1 MKWFRYTAAVIL
13 LLISMYSINFPN
25 QPFKVPYSTVL
36 YDSSD
41 QLLQARVASD
51 GQWRFMH
58 ESDVPEMFEKT
69 ILIFEDRYF
78 YFHPGFNPISLFRA
92 LIANTRE
99 NRIVMGGSTISMQLA
114 RLYKNNP
121 KRTLINKLHE
131 IWIAFVFEIKFS
143 KSDIMKMYVA
153 NAPYGGNVVGAE
165 AAAWRYFGRDLAHLS
180 LAEYATLAVLP
191 NSPALIHPGR
201 NRSKLKFK
209 RNVLL
214 KMMLDKGVID
224 ETNCNLAMLEN
235 LPDKPFPIPQ
245 LAIHLMQSIVNGR
258 INTDSKS
265 WFYKTTI
272 DKNLQQNVTEVL
284 YNHHIGFLA
293 NHIKNACVIVM
304 EVNTGKVVAYVGNV
318 YKPDN
323 PELDS
328 HVDVITS
335 KRSPGSILK
344 PLLYESALT
353 DGQILPHSL
362 LADIPTQIGGY
373 TPQNFDNGYDGAV
386 AASAA
391 LGRSLN
397 IPAVRMLNAY
407 RVERFHERLK
417 QLGISTLNRSSG
429 EYGLSLILGGGENS
443 LWELAGVYAS
453 MGRLLNHYH
462 ATGLYYQD
470 DYRMPVVESNNTIK
484 KTGNSRKH
492 PYIQNAASVYYT
504 FEAMNEIA
512 RPGDEALWNR
522 FESSYKI
529 GWKTGTSYGLRD
541 GWAIGLTPQYL
552 VGVWV
557 GNANG
562 EGRQGL
568 IGVQT
573 AAPIMFDIF
582 RLLPRSVTWFNPPY
596 PALQPQTLCKKSGN
610 ISNGICNET
619 ETIYVPAIDKVAPVC
634 QYHRTVFL
642 DETMN
647 WQVNASCYPMNK
659 SVSLPWFVL
668 TPAMEYYYKSKDPE
682 YKRLPTML
690 ATCANNEIK
699 MMELIYPKQSKT
711 IIIPVEMSGQKGR
724 AIFKVAH
731 RSSEAVLYWYMNEEY
746 LGTTQTVNQM
756 EIKAGKGEHL
766 MHIVD
771 NEGNELRFNF
781 SVVSE

>member
-1 MKWFRYTAAVIL
+1 
-13 LLISMYSINFPN
+13 
-25 QPFKVPYSTVL
+25 
-36 YDSSD
+36 
-41 QLLQARVASD
+41 
-51 GQWRFMH
+51 
-58 ESDVPEMFEKT
+58 
-69 ILIFEDRYF
+69 
-78 YFHPGFNPISLFRA
+78 
-92 LIANTRE
+92 
-99 NRIVMGGSTISMQLA
+99 MGGSTISMQLA
-114 RLYKNNP
+114 RLHKNNP

-131 IWIAFVFEIKFS
+131 IWIAIVFEIKFS
-143 KSDIMKMYVA
+143 KTDILKMYVS

-165 AAAWRYFGRDLAHLS
+165 TAAWRYFGRDINNLS

-209 RNVLL
+209 RDALL
-214 KMMLDKGVID
+214 KMMLDKGLID
-224 ETNCNLAMLEN
+224 ETNFKLAKLEN
-235 LPDKPFPIPQ
+235 IPDKPFPIPQ

-258 INTDSKS
+258 LNLVSKS

-272 DKNLQQNVTEVL
+272 DKKLQQNVVEVL
-284 YNHHIGFLA
+284 DNHHISLLA

-304 EVNTGKVVAYVGNV
+304 EVNTGNVVAYVGNV

-373 TPQNFDNGYDGAV
+373 TPQNFDKGYDGAI

-397 IPAVRMLNAY
+397 IPAVRMLHDY
-407 RVERFHERLK
+407 RVERFYERLK
-417 QLGISTLNRSSG
+417 QFGISTLNRSPG

-453 MGRLLNHYH
+453 MGRLLNHFN
-462 ATGLYYQD
+462 ATSLYYQD
-470 DYRMPVVESNNTIK
+470 NYRMPNVESKITMQ
-484 KTGNSRKH
+484 KTGHARKH
-492 PYIQNAASVYYT
+492 PYIQNAASVFYT

-512 RPGDEALWNR
+512 RPGEEAMWNR

-529 GWKTGTSYGLRD
+529 AWKTGTSYGLRD

-557 GNANG
+557 GNATG

-573 AAPIMFDIF
+573 AAPIMFDVF
-582 RLLPRSVTWFNPPY
+582 RLLPRFNTWFSPPY
-596 PALQPQTLCKKSGN
+596 PAMQPQTICKKSGN
-610 ISNGICNET
+610 ISNGTCNET
-619 ETIYVPAIDKVAPVC
+619 ETVYLPNVENAAPVC
-634 QYHRTVFL
+634 QYHRIIFL
-642 DETMN
+642 DETMK

-659 SVSLPWFVL
+659 SVGLPWFVL
-668 TPAMEYYYKSKDPE
+668 TPAMEYYYKFKDLG
-682 YKRLPTML
+682 YKSLPQL
-690 ATCANNEIK
+690 QASCVNNEIK

-711 IIIPVEMSGQKGR
+711 MIIPIEMSGQKGR

-731 RSSEAVLYWYMNEEY
+731 RSPEAVLYWYLNDEFV
-746 LGTTQTVNQM
+746 GTTQSVNQM
-756 EIKAGKGEHL
+756 EIKTAKGSHMML
-766 MHIVD
+766 IVD

-781 SVVSE
+781 KVVSE

>member
-1 MKWFRYTAAVIL
+1 MKWFRYTSAVIL
-13 LLISMYSINFPN
+13 LLIAVYSINFPA
-25 QPFKVPYSTVL
+25 QPFAVPYSTVL
-36 YDSSD
+36 YDSSG

-51 GQWRFMH
+51 GQWRFMQ
-58 ESDVPEMFEKT
+58 ESNLPEMFEKT

-78 YFHPGFNPISLFRA
+78 YFHTGVNPVSLFRA
-92 LIANTRE
+92 FIANVRE

-114 RLYKNNP
+114 RLHKNNP

-131 IWIAFVFEIKFS
+131 IWIAIVFEIKFS
-143 KSDIMKMYVA
+143 KTDILKMYVS

-165 AAAWRYFGRDLAHLS
+165 TAAWRYFGRDINNLS

-209 RNVLL
+209 RDALL
-214 KMMLDKGVID
+214 KMMLDKGLID
-224 ETNCNLAMLEN
+224 ETNFKLAKLEN
-235 LPDKPFPIPQ
+235 IPDKPFPIPQ

-258 INTDSKS
+258 LNLVSKS

-272 DKNLQQNVTEVL
+272 DKKLQQNVVEVL
-284 YNHHIGFLA
+284 DNHHISLLA

-304 EVNTGKVVAYVGNV
+304 EVNTGNVVAYVGNV

-373 TPQNFDNGYDGAV
+373 TPQNFDKGYDGAI

-397 IPAVRMLNAY
+397 IPAVRMLHDY
-407 RVERFHERLK
+407 RVERFYERLK
-417 QLGISTLNRSSG
+417 QFGISTLNRSPG

-453 MGRLLNHYH
+453 MGRLLNHFN
-462 ATGLYYQD
+462 ATSLYYQD
-470 DYRMPVVESNNTIK
+470 NYRMPNVESKITMQ
-484 KTGNSRKH
+484 KTGHARKH
-492 PYIQNAASVYYT
+492 PYIQNAASVFYT

-512 RPGDEALWNR
+512 RPGEEAMWNR

-529 GWKTGTSYGLRD
+529 AWKTGTSYGLRD

-557 GNANG
+557 GNATG

-573 AAPIMFDIF
+573 AAPIMFDVF
-582 RLLPRSVTWFNPPY
+582 RLLPRFNTWFSPPY
-596 PALQPQTLCKKSGN
+596 PAMQPQTICKKSGN
-610 ISNGICNET
+610 ISNGTCNET
-619 ETIYVPAIDKVAPVC
+619 ETVYLPNVENAAPVC
-634 QYHRTVFL
+634 QYHRIIFL
-642 DETMN
+642 DETMK

-659 SVSLPWFVL
+659 SVGLPWFVL
-668 TPAMEYYYKSKDPE
+668 TPAMEYYYKFKDLG
-682 YKRLPTML
+682 YKSLPQL
-690 ATCANNEIK
+690 QASCVNNEIK

-711 IIIPVEMSGQKGR
+711 MIIPIEMSGQKGR

-731 RSSEAVLYWYMNEEY
+731 RSPEAVLYWYLNDEFV
-746 LGTTQTVNQM
+746 GTTQSVNQM
-756 EIKAGKGEHL
+756 EIKTAKGSHMML
-766 MHIVD
+766 IVD

-781 SVVSE
+781 KVVSE